1 MFVWG
6 TGVVGVEGVLVLV
19 LELVF
24 VGVFVLLSA
33 LLLTSSS
40 LIDKERI
47 IRIGIGVDG
56 GGMSSI

>member
-1 MFVWG
+1 MWG

>member
-1 MFVWG
+1 MWG

-19 LELVF
+19 LVF

-40 LIDKERI
+40 LIDEERI